1 MAVLN
6 TNKYILLLFIL
17 AVANVLLYWPGN
29 LYFLNDDFVHI
40 PLTSEG
46 VLFQQ
51 RSIRP
56 IHELLVRFDL
66 WLWHKKA
73 FGFHL
78 TALILHGIV
87 TTQLFY
93 LTKAIVVKYFN
104 SNIAQATNTGL
115 LACCLFLLYPQQAE
129 SLAWILGRT
138 PTLAAIFFMG
148 LMQLFVNGK
157 SGFKTNI
164 IAVILFLLTLF
175 TYEQS
180 ILFPLVFALVAIV
193 QKNAVVKKQQSYFAV
208 NTAIAAAFYIV
219 ARKLI
224 TTEVVGAYEGGNF
237 TFAHI
242 QTLLANTL
250 RIFLRLILNP
260 STIKIFYISAAC
272 FIIIVCALAWKFKT
286 HFKSNY
292 FWLFVFC
299 TTILV
304 APIISLG
311 VTIRSFES
319 GRYLY
324 FPSIFLVIALAIFVQ
339 QQNVLTAK
347 IINVAFICLLVYWG
361 FGKYQSANHF
371 VNASAYSK
379 KVHTQI
385 QVHFTQT
392 STDTLQIDT
401 LQLTI
406 HRLPVF
412 RMGFKAGVHWLNP
425 AIDTSKIKVNYYYDE
440 FIQGDK

>member
-1 MAVLN
+1 
-6 TNKYILLLFIL
+6 
-17 AVANVLLYWPGN
+17 
-29 LYFLNDDFVHI
+29 
-40 PLTSEG
+40 
-46 VLFQQ
+46 
-51 RSIRP
+51 
-56 IHELLVRFDL
+56 
-66 WLWHKKA
+66 
-73 FGFHL
+73 
-78 TALILHGIV
+78 
-87 TTQLFY
+87 
-93 LTKAIVVKYFN
+93 
-104 SNIAQATNTGL
+104 
-115 LACCLFLLYPQQAE
+115 
-129 SLAWILGRT
+129 
-138 PTLAAIFFMG
+138 
-148 LMQLFVNGK
+148 
-157 SGFKTNI
+157 
-164 IAVILFLLTLF
+164 
-175 TYEQS
+175 
-180 ILFPLVFALVAIV
+180 
-193 QKNAVVKKQQSYFAV
+193 
-208 NTAIAAAFYIV
+208 
-219 ARKLI
+219 
-224 TTEVVGAYEGGNF
+224 
-237 TFAHI
+237 
-242 QTLLANTL
+242 
-250 RIFLRLILNP
+250 LRLILNP
-260 STIKIFYISAAC
+260 STIKIFYISTAC
-272 FIIIVCALAWKFKT
+272 FTIIVCALAWKFKT

-299 TTILV
+299 TAILI
-304 APIISLG
+304 APVISLG

-324 FPSIFLVIALAIFVQ
+324 FPSIFLVIALTIFVQ

-347 IINVAFICLLVYWG
+347 TINVAIICLLVYWG